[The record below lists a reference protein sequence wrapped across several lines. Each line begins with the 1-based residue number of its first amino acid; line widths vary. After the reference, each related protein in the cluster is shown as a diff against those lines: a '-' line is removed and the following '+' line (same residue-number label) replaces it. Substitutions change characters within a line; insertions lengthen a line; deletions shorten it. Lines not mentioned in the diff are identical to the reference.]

1 MRKRHLIMKQN
12 LKMNLKNVV
21 FLLAL
26 LKMCLLFGQNLD
38 VPKRIVIDVGHGGK
52 DPGAIGIN
60 GIKEKDVVLDI
71 ALEILRLNETIFDG
85 RLDIY
90 LTRYYDTFISLS
102 DRSRLS
108 KVLNADAFVSLHCN
122 ASRARTSGRGIEI
135 FVHNSRQVSLNH
147 KLEQST
153 ALGNLILHE
162 SVQKLNFDG
171 RGIKSANFQ
180 VLRETIGF
188 CPSLLVE
195 IGFVTNDDEADY
207 FLKPKNIRAM
217 ALAILMGLYKYF
229 NIELWKIFL

>member
-1 MRKRHLIMKQN
+1 M
-12 LKMNLKNVV
+12 
-21 FLLAL
+21 

-38 VPKRIVIDVGHGGK
+38 VPKRIVIDLGHGGK

-71 ALEILRLNETIFDG
+71 ALEILRLNKTIFGG

-180 VLRETIGF
+180 VLRETIGS
-188 CPSLLVE
+188 CPSMLVE
-195 IGFVTNDDEADY
+195 LGFMTNEDEEDY

-229 NIELWKIFL
+229 NIGS